1 MVQSTRAWLSNTHQY
16 RPACISGCLGLTE
29 PLHVYEERENMA
41 AKFWLVPV
49 RLHYSK
55 GFSRAEIGK
64 LKSLV
69 NGKRNEFEETWH
81 AYFGG

>member
-1 MVQSTRAWLSNTHQY
+1 
-16 RPACISGCLGLTE
+16 
-29 PLHVYEERENMA
+29 MA